1 MGFDEEWAQLRSEAA
16 QRLDTSMRLN
26 QLPAD
31 QGGGGGGGSGKL
43 VSSAAAKTAAANT
56 IQNELMPS
64 TQTAGK
70 HAAES
75 TNGAASEFAGWA
87 TGSALKKM
95 QTTWEGQVKTLMGRL
110 GKERDGLRQTNVT
123 LSGVDTDRG
132 GQIRKV
138 PSGLDD
144 IKS

>member
-1 MGFDEEWAQLRSEAA
+1 MGFDEEWAQLRAEAA
-16 QRLDTSMRLN
+16 SRPDTSMRLN

-31 QGGGGGGGSGKL
+31 QGGGGGGGKL
-43 VSSAAAKTAAANT
+43 VSSAAAKNTAANT
-56 IQNELMPS
+56 IQNEIMTS

-70 HAAES
+70 HADEA
-75 TNGAASEFAGWA
+75 TNSAASAFGGWA
-87 TGSALKKM
+87 TGTALKKV

-110 GKERDGLRQTNVT
+110 GKERDGLRAANTI

-138 PSGLDD
+138 PSGLND